1 VTAYLIMA
9 VPISY
14 LETEAKRMTAL
25 YLHDMNDA
33 NEMNMSI
40 AVNRLEVAQANGDA
54 EQRESARNL
63 NVAAQRIKAEKDP
76 KKKRALASG
85 IWSILIGVKRAHT
98 ALLAVGAVGTV
109 GAGGAAIYHGLHGTM
124 LTNTDTNGDGT
135 PDVEGIDTNGD
146 GIVDMKF
153 ADTNYDGQYDTIDVI
168 DAAGAS
174 DVVGNSSSIMEGM
187 FSVVNF
193 FLS

>member
-1 VTAYLIMA
+1 MCVQRLFTSVHFHFKL
-9 VPISY
+9 
-14 LETEAKRMTAL
+14 TE
-25 YLHDMNDA
+25 
-33 NEMNMSI
+33 
-40 AVNRLEVAQANGDA
+40 QAC
-54 EQRESARNL
+54 
-63 NVAAQRIKAEKDP
+63 NVVQ
-76 KKKRALASG
+76 
-85 IWSILIGVKRAHT
+85 IGVKRAHT